1 MAGGAAATELAEKHE
16 AAVKRMEAM
25 EKKMAAMQVE
35 QVEAR
40 KRARKAAIKAECD
53 KYSSKAIKRGVKVQM
68 QDLHYLDDL
77 EGGWSELAAADTE
90 GTGVIKA
97 DNIAEANEVVDQM
110 TTLLTKF
117 RKHVQW
123 ELDMQIAAGTSPLGW
138 GAVTQA
144 ELKKQREEGDDCVF
158 SMKPEELRKIE
169 QEKLTFDR
177 QLRLAGRGQ
186 DLFRFFDFICFIPS
200 QDLFLISFS
209 VGAGAAGF
217 DGKRDY
223 ERAFGDIWLD
233 GQEPYFG
240 ASRGRG
246 GRGRGVRAD
255 TDVRPGSGEGGAP
268 RKGVRCYRCGGNHF
282 QKDCTRQ

>member
-1 MAGGAAATELAEKHE
+1 MAAAAKELAEKHE
-16 AAVKRMEAM
+16 AAMRRMEAM
-25 EKKMAAMQVE
+25 EKKMVAMQLE
-35 QVEAR
+35 QVEAK
-40 KRARKAAIKAECD
+40 KRARRAAIKAECD
-53 KYSSKAIKRGVKVQM
+53 KYSSKGIKRGVRTQM
-68 QDLHYLDDL
+68 QDIHHIDDL
-77 EGGWSELAAADTE
+77 EEVWGELAAADPE
-90 GTGVIKA
+90 GTGLIKVG
-97 DNIAEANEVVDQM
+97 NIAEANVVVDKM
-110 TTLLTKF
+110 TALLIKF
-117 RKHVQW
+117 REHSQF

-144 ELKKQREEGDDCVF
+144 ELKKKREEGEDTVF

-186 DLFRFFDFICFIPS
+186 DLFRFFDYFCFLVWICF
-200 QDLFLISFS
+200 DLLS

-233 GQEPYFG
+233 GQEPYYG

-246 GRGRGVRAD
+246 GRGRGGRTD
-255 TDVRPGSGEGGAP
+255 GDVRPGGGAGEGGAP
-268 RKGVRCYRCGGNHF
+268 RRGVRCYRCGGNHF
-282 QKDCTRQ
+282 QKDCTKN